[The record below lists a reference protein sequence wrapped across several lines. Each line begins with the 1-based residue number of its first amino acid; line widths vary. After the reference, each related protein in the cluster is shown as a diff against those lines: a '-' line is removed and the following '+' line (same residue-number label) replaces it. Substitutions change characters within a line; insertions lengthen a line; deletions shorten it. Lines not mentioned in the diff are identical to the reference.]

1 MKLVGGSQKKGGG
14 NNSALLDNLLSST
27 QSSRAVKLIPEDS
40 EDMWQLYN
48 LIRVG
53 DLVTANTYRKVTRD
67 RGTSSE
73 TEKIR
78 ITLTIAVEDI
88 DYDGEGQEIRLKGR
102 NVTEN
107 EHVKLGA
114 YHTLEIEPNRSLTI
128 TKREGTDWDV
138 LDVERIRQC
147 TDPAASADV
156 AVVMVTEGY
165 ALVCLVGAN
174 CTVVKA
180 KIETSIPKKK
190 GAALAGYDKA
200 ITTFYN
206 RVYSAIVKHVDW
218 NIIKCLVLAGPGF
231 AKESLLSHID
241 LEAQRNQEKG
251 LLLNKSKI
259 VVASASSPYKH
270 AIKEVLA
277 SPLVA
282 DKIKNTKAFEEV
294 QTLSA
299 FMTMLASDPSRAFYG
314 PGHVYAAHELGAIQS
329 LLLSDSLF
337 RTADPK
343 LRTKYTNLVEEVK
356 HGGGEAYIFSGAHAS
371 GEQLNQLSGI
381 AAILRFPLP
390 ELEDM
395 EFDGGY

>member
-1 MKLVGGSQKKGGG
+1 MKLVGGSHKKGGG
-14 NNSALLDNLLSST
+14 NNTTVLDSLLDK
-27 QSSRAVKLIPEDS
+27 QPGHGIKLIPEDS

-67 RGTSSE
+67 RGTSTE

-78 ITLTIAVEDI
+78 ITLTLSVEDI

-102 NVTEN
+102 NMTEN

-128 TKREGTDWDV
+128 TKNEATGWDV

-156 AVVMVTEGY
+156 AVVMVTEGF
-165 ALVCLVGAN
+165 ALLCLVGAN
-174 CTVVKA
+174 CTVVKS
-180 KIETSIPKKK
+180 KVETNIPKKK
-190 GAALAGYDKA
+190 GAAIAGYDKA

-231 AKESLLSHID
+231 AKDSLRSHID
-241 LEAQRNQEKG
+241 LEAQRNQEKS

-259 VVASASSPYKH
+259 IVASASSPYKH

-277 SPLVA
+277 SPEVA
-282 DKIKNTKAFEEV
+282 EKIKNTKAFEEV
-294 QTLSA
+294 QKLTE
-299 FMTMLASDPSRAFYG
+299 FMTMLAADPARAFYG
-314 PGHVYAAHELGAIQS
+314 PGHVNAAHELGAIQT

-337 RTADPK
+337 RTADPA
-343 LRTKYTNLVEEVK
+343 LRTKYTNLVEEVRQ
-356 HGGGEAYIFSGAHAS
+356 GGGEAFIFSGAHAS